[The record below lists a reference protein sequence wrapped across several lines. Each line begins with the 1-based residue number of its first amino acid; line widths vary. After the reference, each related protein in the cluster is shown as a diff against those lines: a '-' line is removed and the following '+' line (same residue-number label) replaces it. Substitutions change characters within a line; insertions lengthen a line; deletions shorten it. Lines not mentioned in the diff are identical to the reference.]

1 MKSSTIRIV
10 LALAFALM
18 AVGAFS
24 SPAAAETVLS
34 GCSGTCGAWQV
45 NDASVGQKGAVCVYQ
60 SSGLYDLKQITVRA
74 PLMHGNYPTK
84 TKVGWRYN
92 IQRKNVN
99 GGGWSTF
106 YTSSYQT
113 STANDMIP
121 AYTGHGFAR
130 RSYSGPSNSHGYY
143 WRVSLDLKWWGKT
156 GSVEGNLTLK
166 YDWYKAIR
174 GSDTYT
180 NSSYCLQAY

>member
-1 MKSSTIRIV
+1 MVSRFRIPV
-10 LALAFALM
+10 ALVFALTSLAAFAL
-18 AVGAFS
+18 
-24 SPAAAETVLS
+24 PASAETVLS
-34 GCSGTCGAWQV
+34 PCSGTCGDWQV

-74 PLMHGNYPTK
+74 PLMHGYYNGD
-84 TKVGWRYN
+84 TKVGWRFN

-113 STANDMIP
+113 AKGDNAVP

-130 RSYSGPSNSHGYY
+130 RSYNGPNNSHGYY
-143 WRVSLDLKWWGKT
+143 WRVTLDLKWWGQ
-156 GSVEGNLTLK
+156 SNMVEGTLSLK
-166 YDWYKAIR
+166 YDWYKRIR
-174 GSDTYT
+174 GGDTDT
-180 NSSYCLQAY
+180 QPNYCLQAY